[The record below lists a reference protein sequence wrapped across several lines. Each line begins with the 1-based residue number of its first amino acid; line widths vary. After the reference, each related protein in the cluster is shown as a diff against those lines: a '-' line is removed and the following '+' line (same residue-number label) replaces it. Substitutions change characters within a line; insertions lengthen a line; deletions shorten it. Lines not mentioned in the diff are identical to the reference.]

1 MWDTAGQ
8 ERFRAITHAYYKG
21 ATGALLV
28 FDITRRNSYEN
39 LAKWLKELKE
49 NSDEGIVCILVGTFL
64 VIQATNRIYM
74 SKGAYVKMKWQS
86 LHNKINCST

>member
-28 FDITRRNSYEN
+28 FDITRRSSYDN
-39 LAKWLKELKE
+39 LPKWLKELKE
-49 NSDEGIVCILVGTFL
+49 NSEENIVCILVG
-64 VIQATNRIYM
+64 
-74 SKGAYVKMKWQS
+74 
-86 LHNKINCST
+86 NKSDLSEQRAIRQEEVAEFAQ